1 MPRKAKAE
9 AAPVTFTFGSG
20 SNSAAEL
27 KGHLE
32 AIENLTAEKA
42 DIASDIRDRFTI
54 AKTQGFDPK
63 IMRIILRRRAMDA
76 AARDEQDALVDT
88 YSRAVGTPSPA
99 DAESE
104 DEQTSSS
111 D

>member
-1 MPRKAKAE
+1 MARKAKAE
-9 AAPVTFTFGSG
+9 AETFTFGSG
-20 SNSAAEL
+20 GNSAAEL

-42 DIASDIRDRFTI
+42 DIAGDIRDRFPI

-76 AARDEQDALVDT
+76 GARAEQDALVDT

-99 DAESE
+99 ESE
-104 DEQTSSS
+104 DETTESS